1 MNKLYGIVISSIA
14 GLSTLVGYLF
24 IYIKGD
30 KNKIISK
37 SLSFAGGVMITLS
50 IIDLIPSGLN
60 NLLLLNNCKVSILIG
75 LLCFFVGFFTSHIL
89 TKLLKEEDNKLYK
102 TGLITMLGIM
112 LHNIPEGIAT
122 FVLSTIDLK
131 LGILLS
137 VAIILHNIP
146 EGISIGI
153 PIYYSTKNKFKA
165 FIYTLVSAVSEPF
178 GGLIAWVFLYK
189 YINTNII
196 GILYSLIAGLMIYIG
211 YFELIKT
218 SVQYKDKKNTLL
230 YLLIGTFFIIIVEIL
245 LKV

>member
-75 LLCFFVGFFTSHIL
+75 LLCFFVGFFASHIL

-153 PIYYSTKNKFKA
+153 PIYYSTKSKFKA